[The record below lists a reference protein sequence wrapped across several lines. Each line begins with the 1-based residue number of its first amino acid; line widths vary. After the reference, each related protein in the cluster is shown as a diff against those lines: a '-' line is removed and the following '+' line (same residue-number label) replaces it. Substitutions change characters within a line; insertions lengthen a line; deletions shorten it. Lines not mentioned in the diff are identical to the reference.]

1 MDMNS
6 LPSQHTK
13 KHKEISYTE
22 IMALYDYHPWDSGN
36 NPRIDKITNT
46 LLNLKHADQSRRS
59 PAVNFFTKVL
69 TNPNSG
75 LVRLLDTKLN
85 LVSVVPS
92 HTQGN
97 VSPGLLEIIRNVSGD
112 FNFKKTVNLLVRKET
127 VAKAATGGPRNQQV
141 HLNSIEITDESIVKG
156 ETIFLFDDITS
167 TGSSLLACKQLLLDA
182 GAARVAMIALGK
194 TYMDH

>member
-13 KHKEISYTE
+13 KYKEISYTE

-46 LLNLKHADQSRRS
+46 LLNLKHADRSRRS

-75 LVRLLDTKLN
+75 LVRLLDTKFN

-97 VSPGLLEIIRNVSGD
+97 VSSGLLEIIEKISED
-112 FNFKKTVNLLVRKET
+112 FNFKKSVNLLARKET

-141 HLNSIEITDESIVKG
+141 HLNSIKVMDESIVKG